1 MDKEDILL
9 LTDKG
14 LAVFKYYIPFSFK
27 LGRNFL
33 NPLYKDSKASCNVYF
48 DRRNGMYKM
57 KDFGNDDYS
66 GDCFALVGKLN
77 GLNCK
82 EPKDFVQILAIIDR
96 DMHLGLSDKS
106 EMRIS
111 STTSVPV
118 IAEVTHVPKK
128 ELYGCGTCLLEQIG
142 NRGKC
147 SESVPDGVAEEVQQ
161 REPGKEAFFLH
172 DKRR

>member
-57 KDFGNDDYS
+57 KDFVQGNV
-66 GDCFALVGKLN
+66 ALPTYVEKTRN
-77 GLNCK
+77 GVEK
-82 EPKDFVQILAIIDR
+82 HFEAVQELFF
-96 DMHLGLSDKS
+96 
-106 EMRIS
+106 
-111 STTSVPV
+111 P
-118 IAEVTHVPKK
+118 EV
-128 ELYGCGTCLLEQIG
+128 
-142 NRGKC
+142 
-147 SESVPDGVAEEVQQ
+147 
-161 REPGKEAFFLH
+161 
-172 DKRR
+172 

>member
-1 MDKEDILL
+1 MITRMDKEDILL

-96 DMHLGLSDKS
+96 DMHLGLSD
-106 EMRIS
+106 
-111 STTSVPV
+111 
-118 IAEVTHVPKK
+118 
-128 ELYGCGTCLLEQIG
+128 
-142 NRGKC
+142 N
-147 SESVPDGVAEEVQQ
+147 
-161 REPGKEAFFLH
+161 FLH
-172 DKRR
+172 YICSGDCGSYTCTEKRALRLRNLPFGEKVVSRKRC

>member
-82 EPKDFVQILAIIDR
+82 EPKDFVQILAIID
-96 DMHLGLSDKS
+96 LSL
-106 EMRIS
+106 IH
-111 STTSVPV
+111 
-118 IAEVTHVPKK
+118 I
-128 ELYGCGTCLLEQIG
+128 
-142 NRGKC
+142 
-147 SESVPDGVAEEVQQ
+147 
-161 REPGKEAFFLH
+161 
-172 DKRR
+172 

>member
-1 MDKEDILL
+1 MNKEDILL

-111 STTSVPV
+111 STT
-118 IAEVTHVPKK
+118 
-128 ELYGCGTCLLEQIG
+128 LF
-142 NRGKC
+142 R
-147 SESVPDGVAEEVQQ
+147 
-161 REPGKEAFFLH
+161 
-172 DKRR
+172 

>member
-1 MDKEDILL
+1 MITRMDKEDILL

-33 NPLYKDSKASCNVYF
+33 NPLYKDSKASCNAYF

-96 DMHLGLSDKS
+96 DMHLGLSDKF

-128 ELYGCGTCLLEQIG
+128 ELYGCGTCLLG
-142 NRGKC
+142 RKWYHARGA
-147 SESVPDGVAEEVQQ
+147 EIVPGGFVEEVQQ
-161 REPGKEAFFLH
+161 RE
-172 DKRR
+172 

>member
-1 MDKEDILL
+1 MNKEDILL

-14 LAVFKYYIPFSFK
+14 LAVFKHYIPFPFK

-48 DRRNGMYKM
+48 DRRSGMYKM

-82 EPKDFVQILAIIDR
+82 ELKTSWKYWLSLAGICTWGYLKDLI
-96 DMHLGLSDKS
+96 
-106 EMRIS
+106 
-111 STTSVPV
+111 
-118 IAEVTHVPKK
+118 
-128 ELYGCGTCLLEQIG
+128 
-142 NRGKC
+142 
-147 SESVPDGVAEEVQQ
+147 
-161 REPGKEAFFLH
+161 
-172 DKRR
+172 

>member
-1 MDKEDILL
+1 MNKEDILL

-82 EPKDFVQILAIIDR
+82 EPKDFVEILAIIDR
-96 DMHLGLSDKS
+96 DMHRETSPLKQAEDAVLLDSSDLD
-106 EMRIS
+106 I
-111 STTSVPV
+111 
-118 IAEVTHVPKK
+118 
-128 ELYGCGTCLLEQIG
+128 
-142 NRGKC
+142 
-147 SESVPDGVAEEVQQ
+147 DGVVEEMKKIIKKAE
-161 REPGKEAFFLH
+161 
-172 DKRR
+172 